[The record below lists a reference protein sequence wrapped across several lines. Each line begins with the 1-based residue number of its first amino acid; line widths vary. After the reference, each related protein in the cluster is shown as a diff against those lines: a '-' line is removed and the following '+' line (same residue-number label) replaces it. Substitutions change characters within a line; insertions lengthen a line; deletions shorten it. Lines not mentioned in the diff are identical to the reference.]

1 MTNKKILILTGIS
14 STILL
19 TLLILY
25 LIKRKKQK
33 INKKNETEEV
43 IIKGEYIVPK
53 GTPNMLDALHSFERR
68 KSDGF
73 GGGISTKIK
82 NKLEEMYKKGI
93 NPDAT
98 DLKIKV
104 DSKNYKVNWEVK
116 IEPSKN
122 GKAYTGFMTYGS
134 AGSSADS
141 RAKGQEEST
150 KKRVGGENYE
160 LVLDFKNP
168 TGVYIRQFFWKYVNE
183 KKFPSL

>member
-1 MTNKKILILTGIS
+1 MDKKKIYILAGLGGVVITTLII
-14 STILL
+14 ILL
-19 TLLILY
+19 V
-25 LIKRKKQK
+25 KRRKK
-33 INKKNETEEV
+33 KKMV
-43 IIKGEYIVPK
+43 IVKGEYVVPK
-53 GTPNMLDALHSFERR
+53 GTPNMGDALHSFERR

-73 GGGISTKIK
+73 GGRMSTKIK
-82 NKLEEMYKKGI
+82 EALVEMYKQGI
-93 NPDAT
+93 NPDVT
-98 DLKIKV
+98 DLKVNV
-104 DSKNYKVNWEVK
+104 DSKNYKVTWEAK
-116 IEPSKN
+116 IEPSKD

-134 AGSSADS
+134 AGNSADS

>member
-1 MTNKKILILTGIS
+1 MIKLSDLILEATNEKPAFEEFAEKRFKGAKKIADNAKEIQAYKKEIN
-14 STILL
+14 TILQSGD
-19 TLLILY
+19 LLC
-25 LIKRKKQK
+25 
-33 INKKNETEEV
+33 
-43 IIKGEYIVPK
+43 
-53 GTPNMLDALHSFERR
+53 S
-68 KSDGF
+68 S
-73 GGGISTKIK
+73 
-82 NKLEEMYKKGI
+82 MYKKGI
-93 NPDAT
+93 NPDVT

-134 AGSSADS
+134 AGNSADS

-168 TGVYIRQFFWKYVNE
+168 TGIYIRQLFYKYTLPN
-183 KKFPSL
+183 KFPNH